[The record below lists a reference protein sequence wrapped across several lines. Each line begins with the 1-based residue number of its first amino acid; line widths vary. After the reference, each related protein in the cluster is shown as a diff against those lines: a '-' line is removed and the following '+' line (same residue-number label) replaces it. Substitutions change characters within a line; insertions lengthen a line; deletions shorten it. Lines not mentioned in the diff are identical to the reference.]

1 MLPDNNHMENGCQV
15 SEQSRIKNLTAKTPR
30 LPPWSKDAP
39 LRVSVTHWE
48 ELFEVWAEQELLRP
62 QPGLAPGRGWTVLK
76 LGPQRAPGR
85 SGSMGPAPRTEG
97 DRSPG
102 FPMPLAKVTLA
113 WAQLRQSS
121 GCQKSQ
127 WQ

>member
-1 MLPDNNHMENGCQV
+1 
-15 SEQSRIKNLTAKTPR
+15 
-30 LPPWSKDAP
+30 
-39 LRVSVTHWE
+39 
-48 ELFEVWAEQELLRP
+48 
-62 QPGLAPGRGWTVLK
+62 
-76 LGPQRAPGR
+76 
-85 SGSMGPAPRTEG
+85 MGPVPWTES
-97 DRSPG
+97 DSSPG